1 MTLSLVLGIVSLAL
15 WIVLAFV
22 MAIPA
27 GWPHLFYAAAV
38 MLIARRILVGAPR
51 FLA

>member
-1 MTLSLVLGIVSLAL
+1 MTLSLVLGIVSLAA

-22 MAIPA
+22 AAIPA
-27 GWPHLFYAAAV
+27 GWPHLLYAAAV

-51 FLA
+51 FRS